1 MKILKSLFVLFAV
14 VSLVSC
20 NSDDDNNHYI
30 LNNSNLE
37 GLYKINHFGSTEVK
51 TTIVDGFVV
60 EKTTTSVGDTF
71 EVDFTFTENGTY
83 NVDGLFRDVFTVV
96 VNGVLDEEQSGSDI
110 IEINNEGGNYSTNDA
125 SMTIVLDG
133 EVYDVTLFNENEIR
147 FTFEEMWEENGSEF
161 VYSEEI
167 RLERQ

>member
-1 MKILKSLFVLFAV
+1 MKLLKPLFVLMLII
-14 VSLVSC
+14 SLVSC
-20 NSDDDNNHYI
+20 SSDDDNNQFL
-30 LNNSNLE
+30 LNNSNLK
-37 GLYKINHFGSTEVK
+37 GLYEIKHFESTEVK
-51 TTIVDGFVV
+51 TTIVDGFEV
-60 EKTTTSVGDTF
+60 EKTTTSAGDTF

-96 VNGVLDEEQSGSDI
+96 VNGVLDEDESGSDI
-110 IEINNEGGNYSTNDA
+110 IEINNEGGTYSTNDT

-147 FTFEEMWEENGSEF
+147 FTFEEMWEENGSDF
-161 VYSEEI
+161 IYTEEI